1 MDELAAIHGNIERS
15 ELFNTFKTE
24 YLDCANPSP
33 ERMNALRIP
42 CIAERALIFLFAE
55 QNLLSADQ
63 MRKIVSALH
72 LNKEYLDKRLSDN
85 KRPLIWNEPPGN
97 L

>member
-1 MDELAAIHGNIERS
+1 MEPLLGELAAIQHDIERS
-15 ELFNTFKTE
+15 ELYNTFKTE

-33 ERMNALRIP
+33 ERMNALRVP

-63 MRKIVSALH
+63 MRRLVRTLH
-72 LNKEYLDKRLSDN
+72 LNKDYLDKRLSDN
-85 KRPLIWNEPPGN
+85 KRPLIWD
-97 L
+97 

>member
-1 MDELAAIHGNIERS
+1 MEPLLGELAAIQHDIEHS
-15 ELFNTFKTE
+15 ELYNTFKTE

-33 ERMNALRIP
+33 ERMNALRVP

-63 MRKIVSALH
+63 MRRLVRTLH
-72 LNKEYLDKRLSDN
+72 LNKDYLDKRLSDN
-85 KRPLIWNEPPGN
+85 KRPLIWD
-97 L
+97 

>member
-1 MDELAAIHGNIERS
+1 MQPLLKELAAIQDDMERS

-33 ERMNALRIP
+33 ERMNALRVP

-63 MRKIVSALH
+63 MRTLVKELH

-85 KRPLIWNEPPGN
+85 KRPLVWN
-97 L
+97 

>member
-1 MDELAAIHGNIERS
+1 MQNDIERS
-15 ELFNTFKTE
+15 ELFTTFKAE

-33 ERMNALRIP
+33 ERMNALRVP

-63 MRKIVSALH
+63 MRIVVKELH

-85 KRPLIWNEPPGN
+85 KRPLIWN
-97 L
+97 

>member
-1 MDELAAIHGNIERS
+1 
-15 ELFNTFKTE
+15 
-24 YLDCANPSP
+24 
-33 ERMNALRIP
+33 MNALRIP

>member
-1 MDELAAIHGNIERS
+1 MQPLMNELAAMQDDIERS
-15 ELFNTFKTE
+15 ELFNTFKAE

-33 ERMNALRIP
+33 ERMNALRVP

-63 MRKIVSALH
+63 MRIVVKELH

-85 KRPLIWNEPPGN
+85 KRPLIWN
-97 L
+97 

>member
-1 MDELAAIHGNIERS
+1 MQPLVDELAAIQNDMERS

-24 YLDCANPSP
+24 YLDSANPSP
-33 ERMNALRIP
+33 ERMNALRVP

-63 MRKIVSALH
+63 MRALVKELH

-85 KRPLIWNEPPGN
+85 KRPLLWD
-97 L
+97 